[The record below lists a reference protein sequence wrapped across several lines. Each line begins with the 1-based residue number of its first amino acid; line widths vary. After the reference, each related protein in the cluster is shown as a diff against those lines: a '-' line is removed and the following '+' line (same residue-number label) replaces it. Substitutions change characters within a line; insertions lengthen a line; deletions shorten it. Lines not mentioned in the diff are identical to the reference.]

1 MIRQKAQQ
9 YFLRD
14 VLKIRNGRDHKHL
27 KDGSIPV
34 YGSGG
39 IMRFVNQAIY
49 THQSILLPRK
59 GTLDNIQF
67 VKDPFWSVDTAFYTE
82 IDKSKVA
89 PYYLYYLLRQLDI
102 SRLWTGTGV
111 PSMTSE
117 AYYNIKIS
125 LPDFPTQLRIAAILG
140 SIDEK
145 IELNRKKIAELEALA
160 KTIYDYWFVQF
171 DFPDKN
177 GKPYKSSGGKMV
189 WNEQLKREI
198 PEGWEV
204 KPLGEIAIFSNGINY
219 TTENQKGKKYR
230 IVNVRDIS
238 AANLFIHGHDLSEIT
253 LPSAFAEKYV
263 IPANCIL
270 IARSGIPGAI
280 RLIANPQDTLYCGF
294 IIICR
299 PTIVDSR
306 PYLTYFM
313 KSLEGSGAT
322 HKDSSILNNVSQ
334 DMLKRIYIPMPDDVT
349 LLSFKSLMDDLFE
362 NIISLQ
368 TGIEETTILRDTL
381 LPLLMNGQVEV
392 KED

>member
-1 MIRQKAQQ
+1 MYGATAGRAS
-9 YFLRD
+9 L
-14 VLKIRNGRDHKHL
+14 LKI
-27 KDGSIPV
+27 PAC
-34 YGSGG
+34 
-39 IMRFVNQAIY
+39 VNQAICAV
-49 THQSILLPRK
+49 LP
-59 GTLDNIQF
+59 
-67 VKDPFWSVDTAFYTE
+67 
-82 IDKSKVA
+82 SKNYS
-89 PYYLYYLLRQLDI
+89 PLFLKYYLDTIYQHLVDLSSGSARSNLSQEVLQK
-102 SRLWTGTGV
+102 V
-111 PSMTSE
+111 
-117 AYYNIKIS
+117 KIPF
-125 LPDFPTQLRIAAILG
+125 PDLPTQLRIAAILG

-198 PEGWEV
+198 PDGWEV

-238 AANLFIHGHDLSEIT
+238 AASLFIHGRDLSEIT

-299 PTIVDSR
+299 PTIADSR

-392 KED
+392 KE

>member
-1 MIRQKAQQ
+1 MNKLGDYINIKTGK
-9 YFLRD
+9 RD
-14 VLKIRNGRDHKHL
+14 ANEACSNGGYPFFTCAKEPSRID
-27 KDGSIPV
+27 
-34 YGSGG
+34 
-39 IMRFVNQAIY
+39 
-49 THQSILLPRK
+49 
-59 GTLDNIQF
+59 
-67 VKDPFWSVDTAFYTE
+67 FWSFDCECVLVAGNCNPHVSYYNGKFNAYQRVYV
-82 IDKSKVA
+82 IQSRDKKLLNIK
-89 PYYLYYLLRQLDI
+89 YLYYFLKKYMTLVLDKQRGAI
-102 SRLWTGTGV
+102 EKFFCLDDFTD
-111 PSMTSE
+111 
-117 AYYNIKIS
+117 IKIH
-125 LPDFPTQLRIAAILG
+125 LPDLPTQLRIAAILG

-198 PEGWEV
+198 PDEWEV

-238 AANLFIHGHDLSEIT
+238 ATNLFIHGRDLSEIT
-253 LPSAFAEKYV
+253 LPAAFAEKYV

-299 PTIVDSR
+299 PTIADLR
-306 PYLTYFM
+306 PYLAYFM

-362 NIISLQ
+362 NIISIQ

-392 KED
+392 KE

>member
-1 MIRQKAQQ
+1 M
-9 YFLRD
+9 
-14 VLKIRNGRDHKHL
+14 
-27 KDGSIPV
+27 
-34 YGSGG
+34 
-39 IMRFVNQAIY
+39 
-49 THQSILLPRK
+49 
-59 GTLDNIQF
+59 
-67 VKDPFWSVDTAFYTE
+67 
-82 IDKSKVA
+82 
-89 PYYLYYLLRQLDI
+89 
-102 SRLWTGTGV
+102 
-111 PSMTSE
+111 
-117 AYYNIKIS
+117 
-125 LPDFPTQLRIAAILG
+125 
-140 SIDEK
+140 
-145 IELNRKKIAELEALA
+145 NRKKIAELEALA

-198 PEGWEV
+198 PDGWEV

-238 AANLFIHGHDLSEIT
+238 AANLFIHGRDLSEIT

-299 PTIVDSR
+299 PKIADSR

-349 LLSFKSLMDDLFE
+349 LLSFKSLMDNLFE

-392 KED
+392 KE